1 MIRKSISISN
11 RKYVKFTSLSPAC
24 NNNGMM
30 IDRCLPYCYR
40 NRANIISSR
49 RINSCNGSSGSILT
63 SFFSTNPSY
72 DDDIEDDELD
82 NDDAETTTWI
92 KRSPGINNL
101 SSTNYTSNSGGSSSY
116 YQYEV
121 SRSPP
126 SPQTRPGL
134 GSYTDRKQY
143 DLEEDGSLLN
153 LLNNNDSSTNQHQHQ
168 PRLDH
173 SQRDRYNRTEEEDK
187 EGSLL
192 NLLNTSQSNSS
203 STYTT
208 PISPRH
214 YMPQSNKNEDEHAK
228 INSFLGLLGG
238 KTSIDEKVVVDN
250 DNRKEGG
257 EGSLLNLLGN
267 VSDESLL
274 YPTLN
279 GYQQQQQQ
287 QQIEEEDD
295 SSMLDLLASPPSTST
310 NSSNTKCYKHLQ
322 SLQLQLELESLTQ
335 STTKQLEIY
344 NSARDRSDYNTIP
357 VVKRALDD
365 WYSELNEIIEIE
377 QWLYL
382 NGDNNTSSDVSL
394 LNTNDNDDIDDNNNT
409 NYEDEEEVQTTRQ
422 RKVRDRSIYGP
433 LLCLLPSRKL
443 SVIVANSVL
452 SASLSDKHGYIKV
465 VQLAILI
472 SNAIEMEV
480 NVSRA
485 LRVKAKE
492 RKIAL
497 IGNEEENDD
506 DGMLLGDEEDDTPL
520 NIDHRT
526 IGGSSKKRVSIK
538 PFNMN
543 KEEEGISNKKSEGE
557 GIIIDNWIYTATH
570 LQRFLDEL
578 PGNGNNTDNGGNNQK
593 SLKNIGQIRP
603 EKVRKRCKEILLAE
617 GFDMKDTR
625 EEDDVDNYSTT
636 RSKENIN
643 DFVEW
648 DPVQKVKLG
657 CALIQLLL
665 DNTTFT
671 KPTKDGKQQQ
681 RQRHGQHTEP
691 AFQYKRKMMGNKN
704 GKAHGVIEIH
714 PELHSI
720 AVNEEFTSTS
730 MYISPSL
737 ANSRVQPMVVP
748 PNDWLGVNDGGY
760 ETIKVPFMR
769 TRHCK
774 TQKVST

>member
-1 MIRKSISISN
+1 
-11 RKYVKFTSLSPAC
+11 
-24 NNNGMM
+24 MM

-40 NRANIISSR
+40 QLSRANTTSR
-49 RINSCNGSSGSILT
+49 SGSRSGSRCILT

-101 SSTNYTSNSGGSSSY
+101 SSTAHYTNHNHSGGGSY

-121 SRSPP
+121 SRPPP
-126 SPQTRPGL
+126 SPQTRQGL
-134 GSYTDRKQY
+134 SSYTDRKQY

-173 SQRDRYNRTEEEDK
+173 SQRDRYNSRSEEEE

-203 STYTT
+203 NTYTT

-214 YMPQSNKNEDEHAK
+214 YMPQSNKNEDNEHTK
-228 INSFLGLLGG
+228 INSLLGLLGG
-238 KTSIDEKVVVDN
+238 KTSIDEKGVVDN
-250 DNRKEGG
+250 DNSRQEG

-267 VSDESLL
+267 ASEDDSAVDGESLL

-279 GYQQQQQQ
+279 GCQQ
-287 QQIEEEDD
+287 QQIEEEDN
-295 SSMLDLLASPPSTST
+295 SSMLDLLASPPSSTSST
-310 NSSNTKCYKHLQ
+310 SNTKCYKHLQ

-365 WYSELNEIIEIE
+365 WYKELNEVIEIE

-382 NGDNNTSSDVSL
+382 NGDNNTNSDVAL
-394 LNTNDNDDIDDNNNT
+394 LNTNDDDIDDDSNT
-409 NYEDEEEVQTTRQ
+409 NYEGEEETQTTRQ

-497 IGNEEENDD
+497 VGNEEENDD
-506 DGMLLGDEEDDTPL
+506 DGMLLGDEDDDTPL

-526 IGGSSKKRVSIK
+526 IGTSKKRVSIK
-538 PFNMN
+538 PFNIN
-543 KEEEGISNKKSEGE
+543 EDEGIQSDKEKAEGE
-557 GIIIDNWIYTATH
+557 GIIIDNYIYTATH

-578 PGNGNNTDNGGNNQK
+578 PGNGTNTDNGGNNQK

-603 EKVRKRCKEILLAE
+603 EKVRRRCKEILLAE

-625 EEDDVDNYSTT
+625 EEDDNYSTRT
-636 RSKENIN
+636 KENIN

-665 DNTTFT
+665 DNATFT
-671 KPTKDGKQQQ
+671 KPTKDGKHQQ

-691 AFQYKRKMMGNKN
+691 AFQYKRKMMGINKQN
-704 GKAHGVIEIH
+704 GKKAHGVIEIH
-714 PELHSI
+714 PDLHSI

-748 PNDWLGVNDGGY
+748 PNDWLSVNNGGY

>member
-1 MIRKSISISN
+1 MIRKSISITN
-11 RKYVKFTSLSPAC
+11 RKYATFTSSH
-24 NNNGMM
+24 
-30 IDRCLPYCYR
+30 CYR
-40 NRANIISSR
+40 RLSRAKTSSR
-49 RINSCNGSSGSILT
+49 SGGSSYSGSSGIPT

-72 DDDIEDDELD
+72 DDIEDDDDLD
-82 NDDAETTTWI
+82 NDAETTTWI

-101 SSTNYTSNSGGSSSY
+101 SATHYTSSNNNSGGNSY

-121 SRSPP
+121 SRPPPPP
-126 SPQTRPGL
+126 SSRQGL
-134 GSYTDRKQY
+134 NSYTADRKQY
-143 DLEEDGSLLN
+143 ANDVEEDGSLLN
-153 LLNNNDSSTNQHQHQ
+153 LLNNDTTNQHQ
-168 PRLDH
+168 PRIDL
-173 SQRDRYNRTEEEDK
+173 QRDRYNRIEEEE

-192 NLLNTSQSNSS
+192 NLLSTSQSNST

-214 YMPQSNKNEDEHAK
+214 YMPQSNKNEEDNEHTK
-228 INSFLGLLGG
+228 INSLLGLLGG
-238 KTSIDEKVVVDN
+238 KTSIDDGVIDN
-250 DNRKEGG
+250 DINRKEGG

-267 VSDESLL
+267 VSEDESAIDDESLL

-279 GYQQQQQQ
+279 GYHQ
-287 QQIEEEDD
+287 QQIEEDN
-295 SSMLDLLASPPSTST
+295 SSMLDLLASPPSTTSST
-310 NSSNTKCYKHLQ
+310 NTQKCYKHLQ
-322 SLQLQLELESLTQ
+322 SLQLQLEIESLTQ

-357 VVKRALDD
+357 VVKRALDN
-365 WYSELNEIIEIE
+365 WYKELNEIIEIE

-382 NGDNNTSSDVSL
+382 NGDNNTMSDVGL
-394 LNTNDNDDIDDNNNT
+394 LNTDDNDDDTYDN
-409 NYEDEEEVQTTRQ
+409 DEEETQTTKQ

-497 IGNEEENDD
+497 VGDEEG
-506 DGMLLGDEEDDTPL
+506 GMLLGDEEDDTPL

-526 IGGSSKKRVSIK
+526 IDSASKKRVSIK

-543 KEEEGISNKKSEGE
+543 EEDEVQSDKKAEQGE
-557 GIIIDNWIYTATH
+557 GIIIDNYIYTATH

-578 PGNGNNTDNGGNNQK
+578 PGNSNNTDNGGGGNQK

-603 EKVRKRCKEILLAE
+603 EKVRRRCKEILLAE
-617 GFDMKDTR
+617 GFDMKDIR
-625 EEDDVDNYSTT
+625 EEDEDDNYST
-636 RSKENIN
+636 RKENIN

-665 DNTTFT
+665 DNATFT
-671 KPTKDGKQQQ
+671 KPIKDGKQ
-681 RQRHGQHTEP
+681 QRHGQHTEP

-774 TQKVST
+774 TQKVRDIMCIECV

>member
-1 MIRKSISISN
+1 
-11 RKYVKFTSLSPAC
+11 
-24 NNNGMM
+24 MM
-30 IDRCLPYCYR
+30 IDRCLLPHCHR
-40 NRANIISSR
+40 QLSRANIISSR
-49 RINSCNGSSGSILT
+49 SDGTNSYNGRSGILT

-72 DDDIEDDELD
+72 DDIEDEDDLD
-82 NDDAETTTWI
+82 NDVETTTWI

-101 SSTNYTSNSGGSSSY
+101 SSTHYSNTSSNNSGGSSY
-116 YQYEV
+116 CQYEV
-121 SRSPP
+121 SRPP
-126 SPQTRPGL
+126 PPRQGL
-134 GSYTDRKQY
+134 GRDTDRKQY
-143 DLEEDGSLLN
+143 ANDIEEDGSLLN
-153 LLNNNDSSTNQHQHQ
+153 LLNYDSSTNQHQQ
-168 PRLDH
+168 QSRLDN
-173 SQRDRYNRTEEEDK
+173 SQQDRYNNRIEEEE

-203 STYTT
+203 SNYTT

-214 YMPQSNKNEDEHAK
+214 YMPQSNQNQDKDEHEK
-228 INSFLGLLGG
+228 INSLLGLLGG
-238 KTSIDEKVVVDN
+238 RTSIDEGVIDN

-257 EGSLLNLLGN
+257 EGSLLNLLG
-267 VSDESLL
+267 SASEDESALDGESLL

-279 GYQQQQQQ
+279 GYQPQQQQQ
-287 QQIEEEDD
+287 QVEEEDN
-295 SSMLDLLASPPSTST
+295 SSMLDLLASPPSTTTST
-310 NSSNTKCYKHLQ
+310 NTSNKKCYKHLQ

-357 VVKRALDD
+357 VVKRALDN
-365 WYSELNEIIEIE
+365 WYKELNEIIEIE

-382 NGDNNTSSDVSL
+382 NGDNNTISDVSL
-394 LNTNDNDDIDDNNNT
+394 LNTNDDIDINDTNT
-409 NYEDEEEVQTTRQ
+409 NEEEGEAQTTKQ

-452 SASLSDKHGYIKV
+452 SALLSDKHGYIKV

-497 IGNEEENDD
+497 VGNDEENEG
-506 DGMLLGDEEDDTPL
+506 GMLLGDEEDDTPL

-526 IGGSSKKRVSIK
+526 IGGASKQRVSIK

-543 KEEEGISNKKSEGE
+543 GEDEVQAADNKKAEQGE
-557 GIIIDNWIYTATH
+557 GIIIDNYIYTATH

-578 PGNGNNTDNGGNNQK
+578 PGNGNNTDNGGGNNQK

-603 EKVRKRCKEILLAE
+603 EKVRRRCKEILLAE

-625 EEDDVDNYSTT
+625 EEDDNYSTSI
-636 RSKENIN
+636 SKENIN

-681 RQRHGQHTEP
+681 QRHGHTEP

-774 TQKVST
+774 TQKVRDIMCIECV

>member
-1 MIRKSISISN
+1 MIRKSISITN
-11 RKYVKFTSLSPAC
+11 RKCTKFTSLSATC
-24 NNNGMM
+24 NS
-30 IDRCLPYCYR
+30 IDRCLLPHCYR
-40 NRANIISSR
+40 RRSLNRANIIPSTRSISSSSR
-49 RINSCNGSSGSILT
+49 SGSSGILT
-63 SFFSTNPSY
+63 SLFSTNPSY
-72 DDDIEDDELD
+72 DDIDDDLD
-82 NDDAETTTWI
+82 NDVETTTWI

-101 SSTNYTSNSGGSSSY
+101 SSTHYNNANSGNSGSY

-121 SRSPP
+121 SRPSPP
-126 SPQTRPGL
+126 SRKGL
-134 GSYTDRKQY
+134 SRDYTDRKQY
-143 DLEEDGSLLN
+143 DVEEDGSLLN
-153 LLNNNDSSTNQHQHQ
+153 LLNNDTTIQHQQ
-168 PRLDH
+168 QSRLDL
-173 SQRDRYNRTEEEDK
+173 SQQDRYDRIEEV

-192 NLLNTSQSNSS
+192 NLLNTSQSNS
-203 STYTT
+203 TYTT

-214 YMPQSNKNEDEHAK
+214 YMPRNNDGEDNEHDK
-228 INSFLGLLGG
+228 INSLLGLLGG
-238 KTSIDEKVVVDN
+238 KSSIDEKGVDDN
-250 DNRKEGG
+250 DNRQEGG
-257 EGSLLNLLGN
+257 EGSLLNLLGSESEDES
-267 VSDESLL
+267 VSDELLL
-274 YPTLN
+274 YPALN

-287 QQIEEEDD
+287 QQQQIEDDDD

-310 NSSNTKCYKHLQ
+310 TTSTSNTTKCYKHLQ
-322 SLQLQLELESLTQ
+322 SLQLQLEIESLTQ
-335 STTKQLEIY
+335 TTTKQLEIY

-365 WYSELNEIIEIE
+365 WYKELNEVIEIE

-382 NGDNNTSSDVSL
+382 NGDNNTQSDVGL
-394 LNTNDNDDIDDNNNT
+394 LNTNDDNDTYT
-409 NYEDEEEVQTTRQ
+409 NDEEEETQTTKQ

-465 VQLAILI
+465 VQLALLI

-497 IGNEEENDD
+497 VGNEEENENEI
-506 DGMLLGDEEDDTPL
+506 LLGDEEDDTPL

-526 IGGSSKKRVSIK
+526 IAGTSKKRVSIK

-543 KEEEGISNKKSEGE
+543 EAEAQAADNKKSEGE
-557 GIIIDNWIYTATH
+557 GIVIDNYIYTATH

-578 PGNGNNTDNGGNNQK
+578 PGNSNNTDNSGGNNQK

-603 EKVRKRCKEILLAE
+603 EKVRRRCKEILLAE
-617 GFDMKDTR
+617 EFDMNNSR
-625 EEDDVDNYSTT
+625 EEEVDNYSTT
-636 RSKENIN
+636 TKENMN

-671 KPTKDGKQQQ
+671 KPTKDSKQ
-681 RQRHGQHTEP
+681 QRHGHTEP

-714 PELHSI
+714 PELHNI

-774 TQKVST
+774 TQKVSTRRN